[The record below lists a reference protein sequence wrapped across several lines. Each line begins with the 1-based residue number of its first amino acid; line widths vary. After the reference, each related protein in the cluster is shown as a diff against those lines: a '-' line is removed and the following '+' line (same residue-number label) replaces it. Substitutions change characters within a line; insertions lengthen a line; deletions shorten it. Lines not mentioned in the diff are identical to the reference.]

1 MRTKDITS
9 TPQMAM
15 PKAMTMMTPRMFSTS
30 DRPSSIPRPARLEPT
45 AVTSRIKY
53 MGSMTR
59 PVARNSCFNN
69 FLSI

>member
-1 MRTKDITS
+1 MVR
-9 TPQMAM
+9 
-15 PKAMTMMTPRMFSTS
+15 PKAVTIKTPRILKTS
-30 DRPSSIPRPARLEPT
+30 DRPSSIPRPARLEPR
-45 AVTSRIKY
+45 AVTSRMRY